1 MEFSG
6 KKYWLHQCV
15 SPSFYLCHE
24 FMRLAHRHPR
34 KFVQSVAKTII
45 YIYLLF
51 SVLLVGCNTPEEKKR
66 TEVIAVTEA
75 PLAVINYTLSGTFP
89 HDTTC
94 FTEGLLVHEGKLFE
108 SSGAPDNL
116 PKTRSYAGI
125 VNLKNGKIDIKVELD
140 RKIYFGEGIAILNNK
155 LFQLTYQNQTGF
167 IYDASTFKNLG
178 QFTYK
183 NKEGWGLTTD
193 GKFLIMSDGTSE
205 LTYLDANT
213 QSFVKSISV
222 NTDSYDMPD
231 QLNELEY
238 INGFIYANVWRTNT
252 IIKINPADGKIA
264 GLLDLSALMAKA
276 KSKHANSLE
285 MNGIAYDSI
294 AKKIYISGKMWP
306 EIYQIQFEI
315 NNP

>member
-1 MEFSG
+1 MKFSV
-6 KKYWLHQCV
+6 KKY
-15 SPSFYLCHE
+15 
-24 FMRLAHRHPR
+24 PR
-34 KFVQSVAKTII
+34 KSVESAAKNSQIFLLLLLTI
-45 YIYLLF
+45 F
-51 SVLLVGCNTPEEKKR
+51 LVGCNTPDVKKG
-66 TEVIAVTEA
+66 TDVIAATEP
-75 PLAVINYTLSGTFP
+75 PLAVINYTLSETFP

-116 PKTRSYAGI
+116 PKTRSYVGI
-125 VNLKNGKIDIKVELD
+125 VNLKTGKIDIKAELD
-140 RKIYFGEGIAILNNK
+140 RKTYFGEGIAILNNK

-193 GKFLIMSDGTSE
+193 GKFLIMSDGTGE
-205 LTYLDANT
+205 LTYLEATT
-213 QSFVKSISV
+213 QSFVKTLSV
-222 NTDSYDMPD
+222 NTDMYDMPD

-238 INGFIYANVWRTNT
+238 INGFIYANVWRTNN
-252 IIKINPADGKIA
+252 IIKINPANGKIA
-264 GLLDLSALMAKA
+264 GILDLSALMAKA

-285 MNGIAYDSI
+285 MNGIAYDSF

-306 EIYQIQFEI
+306 ETYQIQFEI